1 MACTWSLIDVNLFNI
16 LCPHKFDNYKE
27 AHVFQEYSKE
37 DYIYFEKDNSDKI
50 FLIESGKVKIGYY
63 TEDGREIVKSI
74 HGKGDVFGEKAII
87 GEENRNEF
95 AMALSDTS
103 ICCLSLDTILDLMRD
118 NQHFSLKI
126 YKFIGLRFKKIERR
140 LSILLFKDAKSRLVE
155 FLKELSEEYGYDCKY
170 TGNRIIKHPYTQKD
184 MASLLGT
191 SRPTLNCLFNDLKD
205 EGLLVYDRKEIILSK
220 NQEMLAS

>member
-1 MACTWSLIDVNLFNI
+1 MTCTWSLIDVNLFSI
-16 LCPHKFDNYKE
+16 LCPHKYACYKE
-27 AHVFQEYSKE
+27 NHTFHKYSKE
-37 DYIYFEKDNSDKI
+37 DYIYFEKDNADKI
-50 FLIESGKVKIGYY
+50 YLIESGKVKIGYY

-95 AMALSDTS
+95 AVALSDTS
-103 ICCLSLDTILDLMRD
+103 ICCLSIDTILELMRD

-140 LSILLFKDAKSRLVE
+140 LSILLFKDVKSRLIE
-155 FLKELSEEYGYDCKY
+155 FLKELSEEYGYNCKH
-170 TGNRIIKHPYTQKD
+170 TGEHIIKHPYTQKD

-191 SRPTLNCLFNDLKD
+191 SRPTLNGLFNELKE
-205 EGLLVYDRKEIILSK
+205 EGVLVYYRNEIILSK